1 MTVNRYL
8 IRCKCIS
15 IVKYSRGGLPASQ
28 YSHGEPLLP
37 ELVLAG
43 EGRANMNE
51 GCAINYV
58 KQLLIT
64 GSQSIFCPPLKKY
77 HEMVTFFLIIGTAF
91 G

>member
-1 MTVNRYL
+1 
-8 IRCKCIS
+8 
-15 IVKYSRGGLPASQ
+15 LPASQ

-43 EGRANMNE
+43 ESRAKLAEDFAN
-51 GCAINYV
+51 NYV

-64 GSQSIFCPPLKKY
+64 GSQSIFCPPLEKY
-77 HEMVTFFLIIGTAF
+77 HEMVRIFLKIGTAF